1 MAATFGESQKL
12 DYLWKKVGYGVA
24 KTSIP
29 PPGSGSKEAYNES
42 IPSPLLYRGDLVWTN
57 SGDIPASPPSNTTS
71 IVQVYKDGGGGGY
84 SATVQCTEDFTAPD
98 NQTWKTNLTNW
109 IPTQFGDN
117 YLVVVYVDTTGST
130 TPQTTGTR
138 LFQTGSGSDD
148 TWFFDYQAGILNFNG
163 ATIPSVIA
171 GGISGKSVFIVGY
184 RYVGPIGV
192 VGNAV
197 LGNLTISNTTIS
209 SSLANATI
217 TLEPTGTGVVSI
229 DTTTGLII
237 PVGNI
242 TQRPGY
248 PTYSATSL
256 ATIRYNN
263 DYNYLEYYD
272 GTEWLEVGVGAGG
285 AIADQQ
291 ITPDGTSVTY
301 TLTQDTDQTSILV
314 AINGVGQIP
323 GSAYSVTGNL
333 ITFSEAPLTSDAI
346 DIRFLA
352 SASVTSKIINGA
364 GTTYVE
370 TTGANT
376 VVSNVLGTNIMVVSS
391 TGVSVVGN
399 VVTNNI
405 SADQSLTLPSYTVAQ
420 SANISAPLAGQVI
433 YVSNGDAGNPC
444 LAVYS
449 SGAWKRVSLGAN
461 ISAT

>member
-1 MAATFGESQKL
+1 MAASFNESQKL

-57 SGDIPASPPSNTTS
+57 TGDITASPPSNTTS

-148 TWFFDYQAGILNFNG
+148 TWFFDYQSGVLNFNG
-163 ATIPSVIA
+163 ATIPAVIA

-192 VGNAV
+192 VGPAV

-209 SSLANATI
+209 TSLANGNI
-217 TLEPTGTGVVSI
+217 TLEPTGTGIVSI
-229 DTTTGLII
+229 DTTTGLIV

-248 PTYSATSL
+248 PTYATTSL

-263 DYNYLEYYD
+263 DYNYIEYFD
-272 GTEWLEVGVGAGG
+272 GSEWLEVGVGAGG

-352 SASVTSKIINGA
+352 SASVASKIINGA

-370 TTGANT
+370 TTGSNT
-376 VVSNVLGTNIMVVSS
+376 VVSNIAGTNIMVVSS
-391 TGVSVVGN
+391 TGVSVIGN

-405 SADQSLTLPSYTVAQ
+405 SADQSLKLPSYTVAQ
-420 SANISAPLAGQVI
+420 SANISGPLTGQVI
-433 YVSNGDAGNPC
+433 YVSNGDAGSPC

-449 SGAWKRVSLGAN
+449 SSAWKRVSLGAN

>member
-1 MAATFGESQKL
+1 MAASFNESQKL

-229 DTTTGLII
+229 DTTTGLIV

-263 DYNYLEYYD
+263 DYNYLEYFD

-376 VVSNVLGTNIMVVSS
+376 VVSNIAGTNIMVVSS

-399 VVTNNI
+399 IVGNNI
-405 SADQSLTLPSYTVAQ
+405 SAVQSLTLPSYTVAQ
-420 SANISAPLAGQVI
+420 SANISAPSAGQVI

>member
-1 MAATFGESQKL
+1 
-12 DYLWKKVGYGVA
+12 
-24 KTSIP
+24 
-29 PPGSGSKEAYNES
+29 
-42 IPSPLLYRGDLVWTN
+42 
-57 SGDIPASPPSNTTS
+57 
-71 IVQVYKDGGGGGY
+71 
-84 SATVQCTEDFTAPD
+84 
-98 NQTWKTNLTNW
+98 
-109 IPTQFGDN
+109 
-117 YLVVVYVDTTGST
+117 
-130 TPQTTGTR
+130 
-138 LFQTGSGSDD
+138 
-148 TWFFDYQAGILNFNG
+148 
-163 ATIPSVIA
+163 
-171 GGISGKSVFIVGY
+171 
-184 RYVGPIGV
+184 
-192 VGNAV
+192 
-197 LGNLTISNTTIS
+197 
-209 SSLANATI
+209 LANATI

-229 DTTTGLII
+229 DTTTGLIV

-263 DYNYLEYYD
+263 DYNYLEYFD

-376 VVSNVLGTNIMVVSS
+376 IVSNVSGTNIMVVSS

-399 VVTNNI
+399 VISNNI
-405 SADQSLTLPSYTVAQ
+405 SADQSLQLPSYTVAQ
-420 SANISAPLAGQVI
+420 SANISTPLAGQVI
-433 YVSNGDAGNPC
+433 YVTNGDAGNPC